1 VSGAAVSHLLP
12 LRNLLP
18 ALYFLLLGLALWTAL
33 RRFYDAPPRWAQ
45 ALFLALPLALSWQAL
60 AGGRILLPLEVLRL
74 QVPFRELPPDPGG
87 TIFLHRDLV
96 HQIAPWTLEVKRA
109 LLAGRWPLWNARVG
123 AGMPL
128 MADPQSQP
136 FQPLV
141 VLGYPFS
148 VWAAAAVS
156 AALRVHLAL
165 VFTFLLL
172 RRQSLGEPAALAG
185 SLAFGLG
192 NFLLLWLGWPIA
204 NAAALLPAVLY
215 AVTVCDQRG
224 ARRDFA
230 LLAVTAAA
238 LMLAGHP
245 ETMLYALGLAGLFL
259 ASRVAARRR
268 GGGGAGSGGGE
279 GSDGGG
285 GGAGGE
291 GKCGGGGTVGRR
303 RLLGRAALALAA
315 GAALAAPPLV
325 LAQAYLPTSAR
336 AAVLRYT
343 LAPRPLGALWRQLAR
358 PESLGFWGRRTVS
371 RLLLTAAPRA
381 QGDQFTAYWGD
392 TNFLEDAGGFA
403 GTATLLAA
411 LLAVPAAAAAPLAAG
426 GRRGR
431 LPEERLMLLVLA
443 ASLLLL
449 AQPPGCENLVA
460 RLPIVGATAAHRNG
474 RIQVLVGF
482 CLAYLAACQ
491 LERWTRGRGD
501 GSSDGDGPG
510 DNSPAG
516 ATPLA
521 VAGVALGLAGVLAWG
536 YLGHIDVGLTWRN
549 DWHLQWMWIQG
560 AFLAVAALL
569 LASLARRA
577 RPVGPG
583 QPEGP
588 SQRGLPRT
596 PLWRRWAPV
605 GPGRRHRA
613 VWRRWAA
620 YGFCGLIAGELLMQN
635 GGANPSS
642 SAQLAFPVTPPVA
655 FLQRH
660 LPAGGSDR
668 MLGVAT
674 SFPANFPEAY
684 GLADVR
690 IDNPSLPASYDQ
702 VTEGLSRGNRL
713 QPIFGRPAHP
723 FYDFLGVRYV
733 ITRPGVGL
741 PFRLAF
747 RDAAGWVFERPLPLP
762 RLFLPA
768 RAQIDHGQWREWLE
782 GNDDFALRDLVT
794 PGDLVWRRWRAR
806 QPDRSRLTVSGVEA
820 ERVRGRANLVEWR
833 LLAASI
839 YQDGGWR
846 VLAGSRRL
854 DGVLVN
860 GIFAGAWLP
869 PGDWEVELIYR
880 PPFLLASCLLTALAV
895 ALGCALW
902 VPPPARRA
910 MVSWDRDGG

>member
-1 VSGAAVSHLLP
+1 VSHLLA
-12 LRNLLP
+12 LLP
-18 ALYFLLLGLALWTAL
+18 ALYFLLLGLALLAAL
-33 RRFYDAPPRWAQ
+33 RRWYDAPPRWLA
-45 ALFLALPLALSWQAL
+45 AAFLALPLALFWPAL
-60 AGGRILLPLEVLRL
+60 GGGRILLPLEVLRL
-74 QVPFRELPPDPGG
+74 SVPFRELPPDPGG

-109 LLAGRWPLWNARVG
+109 LLAGRWPLWNPRVG

-141 VLGYPFS
+141 VLGYPFP
-148 VWAAAAVS
+148 VWTAAAVS

-215 AVTVCDQRG
+215 AVTACDQRG
-224 ARRDFA
+224 AGRDFA
-230 LLAVTAAA
+230 LLAAATAA

-259 ASRVAARRR
+259 ASRVAARRP
-268 GGGGAGSGGGE
+268 GGG
-279 GSDGGG
+279 
-285 GGAGGE
+285 
-291 GKCGGGGTVGRR
+291 RW
-303 RLLGRAALALAA
+303 RLLGPAALALAVGA
-315 GAALAAPPLV
+315 GIAAPPLV
-325 LAQAYLPTSAR
+325 LAYAYLPTSSR
-336 AAVLRYT
+336 ATVLRYT
-343 LAPRPLGALWRQLAR
+343 LAPRPLADLWRQLAR
-358 PESLGFWGRRTVS
+358 PESLQFWSRRSVS

-381 QGDQFTAYWGD
+381 LGDQFTAYWGD

-431 LPEERLMLLVLA
+431 LPQERLMLLVLA

-460 RLPIVGATAAHRNG
+460 RLPIAGATAAHRNG

-491 LERWTRGRGD
+491 LERWTRRGD
-501 GSSDGDGPG
+501 NGLGEGGPG
-510 DNSPAG
+510 DRESHDGGPGNGGARHRGPAGDGARGGGPGRMGTGDGVAGDGVAGDGVAGDGGSGPSASGG

-521 VAGVALGLAGVLAWG
+521 VAAVALVLAGILAWG
-536 YLGHIDVGLTWRN
+536 YLGHINVGLTWRY
-549 DWHLQWMWIQG
+549 DWNHLQWMWIQAG
-560 AFLAVAALL
+560 FLAAAALL
-569 LASLARRA
+569 LAWLARRA
-577 RPVGPG
+577 RPPGTG
-583 QPEGP
+583 QPR
-588 SQRGLPRT
+588 RGR
-596 PLWRRWAPV
+596 
-605 GPGRRHRA
+605 
-613 VWRRWAA
+613 RRWAA
-620 YGFCGLIAGELLMQN
+620 FASWAFCGLIAGELLLQN
-635 GGANPSS
+635 AGANPSS
-642 SAQLAFPVTPPVA
+642 SAALAFPVTPPVA

-660 LPAGGSDR
+660 LPAGGSGR
-668 MLGVAT
+668 MLGVAS

-690 IDNPSLPASYDQ
+690 IDNPSLPAGYDM

-733 ITRPGVGL
+733 ITRPGIGL
-741 PFRLAF
+741 PFPLVF
-747 RDAAGWVFERPLPLP
+747 RDAAGWVFERPRPLP
-762 RLFLPA
+762 RLLLPA
-768 RAQIDHGQWREWLE
+768 RAQIDQGQWRDWLE
-782 GNDDFALRDLVT
+782 GNDDFALRDLVA

-806 QPDRSRLTVSGVEA
+806 QPDSSELAVSGIEA
-820 ERVRGRANLVEWR
+820 ERVHGRASLVERR

-846 VLAGSRRL
+846 VLAAGRRL
-854 DGVLVN
+854 NGVLVN

-869 PGDWEVELIYR
+869 AGDWDVELIYR
-880 PPFLLASCLLTALAV
+880 PPRLLAGCLLTALAV

-910 MVSWDRDGG
+910 MVFWDRDGG